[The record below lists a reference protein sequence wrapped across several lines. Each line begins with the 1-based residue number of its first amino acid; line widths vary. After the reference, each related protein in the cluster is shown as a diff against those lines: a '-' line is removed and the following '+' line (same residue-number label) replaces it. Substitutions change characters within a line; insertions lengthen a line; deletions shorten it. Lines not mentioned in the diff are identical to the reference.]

1 MEKSEVDYSLR
12 LQAATPGSVDHD
24 SPTEPTNNIK
34 GQESIAAIKQTY
46 DTFPVLLSFLWFGM
60 FLLAIAVSLAG
71 QTIVSYQPYA
81 LSEFNAHSMLSVIGT
96 IQYILC
102 VQPLDLLSHDTTTD
116 KLDMQLLNQ
125 HWRGLRIYGVF

>member
-1 MEKSEVDYSLR
+1 MEESKVDYSLR
-12 LQAATPGSVDHD
+12 LQEAAPGSIDHG
-24 SPTEPTNNIK
+24 SPTEPTNIN
-34 GQESIAAIKQTY
+34 GEESIEATKPTY
-46 DTFPVLLSFLWFGM
+46 DASPVLLSFIWFGM

-102 VQPLDLLSHDTTTD
+102 VQPPGWLSRDTTTD
-116 KLDMQLLNQ
+116 KLDMQLLSQ
-125 HWRGLRIYGVF
+125 H